1 MTHYTT
7 RSSHYTTQF
16 ARSTPTPML
25 FHLLR
30 AFRTPTSTWTR
41 SSSSTS
47 TRPTQRIQLTASQ
60 IDTFHT
66 DGYLHVKS
74 FFPPEEC
81 QLLLDTI
88 EQDPSINEQVMPMQ
102 DAAGR
107 SSKLT
112 LWFHL
117 GKDTYSAFGRSRSL
131 VSAAQALIGGV
142 EPYFFHTKIMLKE
155 PRIGGQWEWH
165 QDFGYWYAQGLL
177 QPVR

>member
-1 MTHYTT
+1 
-7 RSSHYTTQF
+7 
-16 ARSTPTPML
+16 
-25 FHLLR
+25 
-30 AFRTPTSTWTR
+30 
-41 SSSSTS
+41 
-47 TRPTQRIQLTASQ
+47 LTASQ

-88 EQDPSINEQVMPMQ
+88 EQDPSIHEQVMPMQ